1 MCSEWTSSFRLYL
14 QRSELYFAIMV
25 SRVTTRINRY
35 QVLSMSGTDGMSET
49 FRTRWPDCSS
59 LER

>member
-1 MCSEWTSSFRLYL
+1 LYL

-25 SRVTTRINRY
+25 SWVTTRINRY
-35 QVLSMSGTDGMSET
+35 QVLSMSGTGGMSET
-49 FRTRWPDCSS
+49 FRTRWADCSS